1 MKCPSEFQRAENDTV
16 LQTRSAN
23 TPAYAKV
30 SDTTEFRPESQS
42 PSATRQLSAS
52 AGQAAGEHKI

>member
-23 TPAYAKV
+23 TPAHAEA
-30 SDTTEFRPESQS
+30 SHTTEFRPESQS
-42 PSATRQLSAS
+42 PSATRQPSAS
-52 AGQAAGEHKI
+52 AGQAAGQQRG